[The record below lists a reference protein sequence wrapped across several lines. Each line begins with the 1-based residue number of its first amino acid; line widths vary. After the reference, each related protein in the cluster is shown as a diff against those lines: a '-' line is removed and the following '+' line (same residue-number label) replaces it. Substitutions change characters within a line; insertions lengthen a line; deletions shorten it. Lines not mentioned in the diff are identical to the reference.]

1 MTQNP
6 TPAIVELHN
15 LTFGYGERVVLH
27 DVSLRVPRGKITAL
41 IGPMG
46 AGKTTTLRL
55 IGGQHRAQSGEVL
68 FEGQDVARMDQK
80 QLYAMRRRMGMLFQF
95 GALFADISVLEN
107 VAFPLREHTSL
118 PEALIRDIVLMKL
131 HAVGLRGARDLMPS
145 DLSGGMT
152 RRVALARAI
161 ALDPDLVIYDEPFS
175 GLDPISLH
183 TVAQLIRQLNDSLSL
198 SSIFVSH
205 EIEQTFEIADHV
217 IVMAEGK
224 VVAEGSPDE
233 MRNSSDP
240 MVHQYVNSLPDGPV
254 GFHYPRVPIE
264 QDLGL
269 AIKPGSAR
277 AD

>member
-1 MTQNP
+1 L
-6 TPAIVELHN
+6 V
-15 LTFGYGERVVLH
+15 
-27 DVSLRVPRGKITAL
+27 
-41 IGPMG
+41 GPMG

-68 FEGQDVARMDQK
+68 FEGQDVARMDQT

-183 TVAQLIRQLNDSLSL
+183 TVAQLIRQLNDSLGL
-198 SSIFVSH
+198 SSLFVSH

-224 VVAEGSPDE
+224 VVAEGSPE
-233 MRNSSDP
+233 ELRSSTDP
-240 MVHQYVNSLPDGPV
+240 LVHQYVNSLPDGPV

-269 AIKPGSAR
+269 AVKPASAQR
-277 AD
+277 G